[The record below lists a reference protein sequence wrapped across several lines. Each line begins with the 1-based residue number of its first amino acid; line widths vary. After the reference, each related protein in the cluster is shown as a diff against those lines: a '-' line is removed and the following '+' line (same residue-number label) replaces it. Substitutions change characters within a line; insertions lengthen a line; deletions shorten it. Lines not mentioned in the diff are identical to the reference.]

1 MREALE
7 SSFVVAVG
15 DAYRI
20 APGALAEL
28 SGALSEHLAAA
39 RADWPGVEVSGADFA
54 VYLAERVPDDGAPAA
69 ALTAMRT
76 SDLYLACACVLGA
89 RGSAEAIERAVIP
102 AVIKA
107 IARVD
112 ASPDFLDDV
121 VAQLRAKL
129 LVRDGEQAP
138 RIARYL
144 GRGPLSAFAQVMA
157 LRIAQTIKRRASS
170 EDPLDSR
177 IEPPIDADDPEHA
190 QIKDELRDPFRRAF
204 RETLAELSP
213 RTRNVLRLYL
223 VEEVA
228 SETIGRMYGVHRA
241 TVARWVAE
249 GREEVLAGVRK
260 RLMKELKLGRA
271 SFDSFARNLAGQLDV
286 SLAGF
291 LE

>member
-1 MREALE
+1 MGEALE

-20 APGALAEL
+20 APGALAQL
-28 SGALSEHLAAA
+28 SSALTEHLAAA
-39 RADWPGVEVSGADFA
+39 RADWPGVHVSGADFA
-54 VYLAERVPDDGAPAA
+54 VYLAERVPDDGAPAE

-89 RGSAEAIERAVIP
+89 RGAAEAIERAVIP

-107 IARVD
+107 VARVD
-112 ASPDFLDDV
+112 GSPDFLDDV

-129 LVRDGEQAP
+129 LVSDGDQAP

-157 LRIAQTIKRRASS
+157 LRLAQSIKRRTSR
-170 EDPLDSR
+170 EDPADALL
-177 IEPPIDADDPEHA
+177 ELPLDADDPEHA

-213 RTRNVLRLYL
+213 RARNVLRLYF

-228 SETIGRMYGVHRA
+228 SESIARMYNVHRA

-249 GREEVLAGVRK
+249 GRDEVLAGVRK
-260 RLMKELKLGRA
+260 RLMKELQLGRA